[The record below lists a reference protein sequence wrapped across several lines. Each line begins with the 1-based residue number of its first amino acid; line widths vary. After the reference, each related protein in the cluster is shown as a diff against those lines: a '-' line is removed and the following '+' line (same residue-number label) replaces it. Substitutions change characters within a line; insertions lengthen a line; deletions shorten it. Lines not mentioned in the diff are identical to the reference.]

1 MIQGLRVSALYSTT
15 RHSVWRLEQTGP
27 GSKLQ
32 SCFLGP
38 KWGLQTHTFL
48 EKKRLEADLIKFYSG
63 CVCIHLIIFLRESLD
78 IIRTSI
84 HPAPTNHS
92 CGVPLYVPSADVI
105 GADSRFRQS
114 HQLLLILSSFLVTA
128 KTTSDVHQSFS
139 Q

>member
-1 MIQGLRVSALYSTT
+1 M
-15 RHSVWRLEQTGP
+15 WRLEQTGL

-32 SCFLGP
+32 SCFMGP
-38 KWGLQTHTFL
+38 EWGLQTHSIL
-48 EKKRLEADLIKFYSG
+48 EKKRVGADLIKFYSG
-63 CVCIHLIIFLRESLD
+63 CVCVHFIIFLRESLD
-78 IIRTSI
+78 IIRTST

-92 CGVPLYVPSADVI
+92 CGVPLYIPSADVI

-128 KTTSDVHQSFS
+128 KTTSDSLMALHTHVLLVHQSFS